1 MPMRYF
7 DYYGRPARVSV
18 DENDVP
24 VRCEV
29 YDAAEGALVP
39 REDLTLDVT
48 ASAGSHLITEDQFDA
63 LLARQ
68 GREKR
73 ADL

>member
-24 VRCEV
+24 VSCEV
-29 YDAAEGALVP
+29 YDAAEGEFAV

-48 ASAGSHLITEDQFDA
+48 ASAGSHLITEEQFGA
-63 LLARQ
+63 LLAKQ

-73 ADL
+73 AGS